1 MRRSKSK
8 SRKRA
13 LKASALLFCAASAA
27 CAFAQSDPGAQAY
40 ALEQQGRV
48 VEAESAWEAIAL
60 QNPQRPEPLA
70 HLGLLESKQ
79 EHYPQ
84 AIAYYKRALLLN
96 PAMQGLRL
104 NLGLAYFKSG
114 DYAKS
119 IETLSP
125 LLKAQPGD
133 QRLTILIG
141 MSHYGLGQYAAASPF
156 LKNAADHD
164 PQNLNLLL
172 TLAHSCLLSTQY
184 PCVVDAYHKIIA
196 QNAESAE
203 ADMLVGEALDE
214 MKDALGAIREFR
226 AAIAVNPKEP
236 DVHFGLGYLLWTKA
250 QYPEAASEFQEELN
264 NDPTHLRAKLYLA
277 DARIQLNQPD
287 EARPLLEDVVKRAPE
302 NAMAHRD
309 LGIALADLGQQ
320 QAALPE
326 FQAAIKA
333 NPKDVNAHWR
343 LGRLYRAM
351 GESVEA
357 KAEFDKASSLNKA
370 ADEHLLRVMSTVP
383 AGGKSSP
390 SSNTTP
396 NPNK

>member
-1 MRRSKSK
+1 MRRSRSK
-8 SRKRA
+8 IRA
-13 LKASALLFCAASAA
+13 SAAKASALLLCTASAA
-27 CAFAQSDPGAQAY
+27 CVFAQSDAGAQAY
-40 ALEQQGRV
+40 ALERQGQL
-48 VEAESAWEAIAL
+48 VEAESAWEAVAR
-60 QNPQRPEPLA
+60 QNPRNAEPLA

-96 PAMQGLRL
+96 PAMPGLRL

-114 DYAKS
+114 DYART

-133 QRLTILIG
+133 QRLVILMG
-141 MSHYGLGQYAAASPF
+141 MSHYGLGQFAAASPY
-156 LKNAADHD
+156 LKDAAEQD

-172 TLAHSCLLSTQY
+172 TLAHSCLLSSQY

-226 AAIAVNPKEP
+226 AAIAVNPKQP

-250 QYPEAASEFQEELN
+250 QYPEAASEFQAELD

-277 DARIQLNQPD
+277 DAKIQMNQPD
-287 EARPLLEDVVKRAPE
+287 AAKPLLEDVVKRAPE

-309 LGIALADLGQQ
+309 LGIALADLGEQQ
-320 QAALPE
+320 PALVE
-326 FQAAIKA
+326 FQAAIRA

-343 LGRLYRAM
+343 LGRLYRSM
-351 GESVEA
+351 GKTSEA
-357 KAEFDKASSLNKA
+357 KAEFDKANSLNKA
-370 ADEHLLRVMSTVP
+370 ADEHLLKVMSTVP
-383 AGGKSSP
+383 AGDKSSP
-390 SSNTTP
+390 SQAAPS
-396 NPNK
+396 NPNR